1 MSWQLRDGHQY
12 FYLTR
17 RKNGSRQTVYFGKG
31 PVAQLAAADVEA
43 AKLHREQVR
52 GEFCMTRD
60 RLRSLDGLVRQ
71 VDQGARMLL
80 EAVLLSEGF
89 YLSHRQWR
97 GTRRV
102 RALSSSR

>member
-17 RKNGSRQTVYFGKG
+17 RENGSRQTVYLGRG
-31 PVAQLAAADVEA
+31 PVAQLAAAYVA
-43 AKLHREQVR
+43 AGKLYREQLR
-52 GEFCMTRD
+52 GEVRTTRN
-60 RLRSLDGLVRQ
+60 RLRSLDGLIREI
-71 VDQGARMLL
+71 DQGARMVL
-80 EAVLLSEGF
+80 EAALLGEGF

-97 GTRRV
+97 GSRRV